1 MEFFLSLLLTP
12 LSRAENLYVPLQS
25 MRTSFDAS
33 DEKPGKFKD
42 DAHAVSTR
50 EVDTA
55 AELVSGDQSELD
67 PKEALRVR
75 CVSVKLTK
83 GKLLTSLGGRSIFIL
98 CLSCVVSFFEC
109 FVVSQTDKLKVLYWL
124 VRSYDDHKCSNLCRC
139 TRIQFMDKTTL
150 GSAAILGIRCV
161 SCRLL

>member
-1 MEFFLSLLLTP
+1 
-12 LSRAENLYVPLQS
+12 

-33 DEKPGKFKD
+33 DEKPEKFKD

-75 CVSVKLTK
+75 CVSVRLTK
-83 GKLLTSLGGRSIFIL
+83 GKLLTSLGGRLTFTL
-98 CLSCVVSFFEC
+98 CLSCVVSIFEC
-109 FVVSQTDKLKVLYWL
+109 FVVSQTDESKVLYW
-124 VRSYDDHKCSNLCRC
+124 
-139 TRIQFMDKTTL
+139 
-150 GSAAILGIRCV
+150 
-161 SCRLL
+161 